1 MIQFEIG
8 PMALE
13 VVDNTAWCGVENA
26 IYVIDLDVCET
37 INAQEREIEREREQV
52 LNVSLFVLGM
62 IEPNSN
68 THICHRLQSQEHAAA
83 CTTRQDKTWFGLEPA
98 RVRLFRMMSRYAHP
112 TKQQPLPNNNLNN
125 GTGS

>member
-37 INAQEREIEREREQV
+37 INAQERERERERVTE
-52 LNVSLFVLGM
+52 SKYSM
-62 IEPNSN
+62 
-68 THICHRLQSQEHAAA
+68 
-83 CTTRQDKTWFGLEPA
+83 
-98 RVRLFRMMSRYAHP
+98 
-112 TKQQPLPNNNLNN
+112 
-125 GTGS
+125 